1 MAKFGQGFLGSENG
15 KLGAKVP
22 ADNYERGTRNGSSQF
37 LGRGCSCR
45 RSSSI
50 DWNDGCAT
58 NNDLPST
65 GDVDLKA
72 LAKEIDR
79 LASIEEIRA
88 QLFNYIQAVDRIDYE
103 LGYSVF
109 AEDSLLDYGSYYY
122 DIFPNM
128 TGRQFIDSCLG
139 DHLNG
144 CKWTH
149 HMYSAMRID
158 VNVDNGTAGS
168 STYGH
173 INQIF
178 SPDGKAQATAV
189 KDANPNPGDVL
200 AHQRVR
206 YNDLWE
212 RRDGKWVIV
221 KRTVSYDIPYN
232 ETIEAKAGVNAEN
245 AYRGDEYKKDPSY
258 EAFAYGA

>member
-1 MAKFGQGFLGSENG
+1 MDRL
-15 KLGAKVP
+15 
-22 ADNYERGTRNGSSQF
+22 QF
-37 LGRGCSCR
+37 LAGAAVAAGAAALTGMT
-45 RSSSI
+45 
-50 DWNDGCAT
+50 GCAT

-178 SPDGKAQATAV
+178 FARWQSTGNCRKRR
-189 KDANPNPGDVL
+189 KPNPGESWL
-200 AHQRVR
+200 
-206 YNDLWE
+206 
-212 RRDGKWVIV
+212 
-221 KRTVSYDIPYN
+221 TN
-232 ETIEAKAGVNAEN
+232 E
-245 AYRGDEYKKDPSY
+245 
-258 EAFAYGA
+258 

>member
-1 MAKFGQGFLGSENG
+1 MGSLGQRFQQITTKGVNKMDRRNFLA
-15 KLGAKVP
+15 GAAV
-22 ADNYERGTRNGSSQF
+22 AAGAAALTGMT
-37 LGRGCSCR
+37 
-45 RSSSI
+45 
-50 DWNDGCAT
+50 GCAT

-122 DIFPNM
+122 DVFPNM

-245 AYRGDEYKKDPSY
+245 SYRGDEYKKDPSY

>member
-1 MAKFGQGFLGSENG
+1 MGSLGQRFQQITTKGVNKMDRRNFLA
-15 KLGAKVP
+15 GAAV
-22 ADNYERGTRNGSSQF
+22 AAGAAALTGMT
-37 LGRGCSCR
+37 
-45 RSSSI
+45 
-50 DWNDGCAT
+50 GCAT

-149 HMYSAMRID
+149 ANRCERR
-158 VNVDNGTAGS
+158 
-168 STYGH
+168 
-173 INQIF
+173 QW
-178 SPDGKAQATAV
+178 DGWFQH
-189 KDANPNPGDVL
+189 L
-200 AHQRVR
+200 WAHQSNFFARWQSTGNCR
-206 YNDLWE
+206 K
-212 RRDGKWVIV
+212 RRKPKSW
-221 KRTVSYDIPYN
+221 
-232 ETIEAKAGVNAEN
+232 
-245 AYRGDEYKKDPSY
+245 
-258 EAFAYGA
+258 